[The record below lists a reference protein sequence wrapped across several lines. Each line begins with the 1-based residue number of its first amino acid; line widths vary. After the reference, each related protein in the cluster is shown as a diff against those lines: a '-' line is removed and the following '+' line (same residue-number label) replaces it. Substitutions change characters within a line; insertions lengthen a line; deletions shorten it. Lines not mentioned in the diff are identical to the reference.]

1 MSSALR
7 RELLQVLA
15 KLGER
20 YPDQRLG
27 QLVANLSY
35 AARGPVA
42 ESVCDAQDEGL
53 LRAAKELLDRQERAR
68 PSVA

>member
-1 MSSALR
+1 MNSQVR
-7 RELLQVLA
+7 RELLRVLRE
-15 KLGER
+15 LSDD

-35 AARGPVA
+35 AAKGPA
-42 ESVCDAQDEGL
+42 NESVWDARDE
-53 LRAAKELLDRQERAR
+53 ELLAAANELLQGREKAR

>member
-1 MSSALR
+1 MNKQSR
-7 RELLQVLA
+7 RELLRILA
-15 KLGER
+15 ELSDR

-35 AARGPVA
+35 AAKGPA
-42 ESVCDAQDEGL
+42 NESVWEVEDEEL
-53 LRAAKELLDRQERAR
+53 LAAAKQHLEDRGQAR